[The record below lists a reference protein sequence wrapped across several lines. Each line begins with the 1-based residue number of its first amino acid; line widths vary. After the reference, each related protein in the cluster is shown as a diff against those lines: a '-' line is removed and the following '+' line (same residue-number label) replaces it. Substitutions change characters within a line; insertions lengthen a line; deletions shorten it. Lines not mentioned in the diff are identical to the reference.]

1 MNPIDRFAKYLLKS
15 FLLCSLALFLYPL
28 TAIGQP
34 GTFMATGSMT
44 TPRFQHTVTV
54 LANGQVLV
62 AGGADRT
69 NFFNPVASAELYN
82 PATVLAGIHQEAW
95 LVIDVQR
102 AQPHPSTAAE
112 SPDWPPIVRFQ
123 VVQ

>member
-1 MNPIDRFAKYLLKS
+1 
-15 FLLCSLALFLYPL
+15 
-28 TAIGQP
+28 
-34 GTFMATGSMT
+34 MATGSMT

-112 SPDWPPIVRFQ
+112 SPDWPPIRSEEHTSELQSPMYLVCRLLLE
-123 VVQ
+123 